1 MGRGPDVVVAWRG
14 KLMWNREVANK
25 PSPLVQPSQASAAAT
40 APKPTRPS
48 EREPDNIGKS
58 VVIKGELS
66 GSEDLTIEGQVEGS
80 IELEQHVLTIGPN
93 ARIRAE
99 VSAKAV
105 VVLGEVTGDIKAT
118 EKVAIRDSGA
128 VSGDIVAPKVAIAEG
143 ARFRG
148 GIDMQA
154 AVAVPSG
161 SGDVPE
167 LSPQGQVRSSSQRI
181 QTNAAGQ
188 KETAT
193 SPAASR
199 H

>member
-1 MGRGPDVVVAWRG
+1 
-14 KLMWNREVANK
+14 MWNREVANK
-25 PSPLVQPSQASAAAT
+25 PSPPVQPAQASGAAT

-48 EREPDNIGKS
+48 EREPGNIGKS

-105 VVLGEVTGDIKAT
+105 VVLGEVMGDIKAT

-154 AVAVPSG
+154 TVATPSG
-161 SGDVPE
+161 SGEVPE
-167 LSPQGQVRSSSQRI
+167 LSPQGQVRSSSQGLQAKAAA
-181 QTNAAGQ
+181 QT
-188 KETAT
+188 TTDT
-193 SPAASR
+193 SPAVSR

>member
-1 MGRGPDVVVAWRG
+1 
-14 KLMWNREVANK
+14 MWNREVGSK
-25 PSPLVQPSQASAAAT
+25 PSPPVQPAEASGVAA
-40 APKPTRPS
+40 APKPRRPS
-48 EREPDNIGKS
+48 DREPDNIGKS

-105 VVLGEVTGDIKAT
+105 VVLGEVLGDIKAT

-148 GIDMQA
+148 GIDMQPTA
-154 AVAVPSG
+154 ASPSG
-161 SGDVPE
+161 PGKPPE
-167 LSPQGQVRSSSQRI
+167 QSPQGRVHSASQRL
-181 QTNAAGQ
+181 QAKAAGQ
-188 KETAT
+188 AETST
-193 SPAASR
+193 SPEVPR

>member
-1 MGRGPDVVVAWRG
+1 M
-14 KLMWNREVANK
+14 
-25 PSPLVQPSQASAAAT
+25 
-40 APKPTRPS
+40 
-48 EREPDNIGKS
+48 
-58 VVIKGELS
+58 IKGELS

-105 VVLGEVTGDIKAT
+105 VVLGEVMGDIKAT

-148 GIDMQA
+148 GLDMQA
-154 AVAVPSG
+154 AVVAPSG
-161 SGDVPE
+161 AGEVTE
-167 LSPQGQVRSSSQRI
+167 LSPQAQVRPSSQRLQAKAAT
-181 QTNAAGQ
+181 QT
-188 KETAT
+188 ETGT
-193 SPAASR
+193 SPVASR
-199 H
+199 N